1 MSKML
6 EEAMAEIS
14 ALPEEDQ
21 EEIGRGLLSHVEKLR
36 RLRIEIDKGIRSL
49 ERGEGRPL
57 DLNEFIRQAH
67 ARHGRG

>member
-6 EEAMAEIS
+6 EEAMSEITTLS
-14 ALPEEDQ
+14 EADQ

-36 RLRIEIDKGIRSL
+36 QLRIEIDKGIRSL

-57 DLNEFIRQAH
+57 DMEEFIRHAH
-67 ARHGRG
+67 ARHGRE

>member
-57 DLNEFIRQAH
+57 DMEEFIRQAH